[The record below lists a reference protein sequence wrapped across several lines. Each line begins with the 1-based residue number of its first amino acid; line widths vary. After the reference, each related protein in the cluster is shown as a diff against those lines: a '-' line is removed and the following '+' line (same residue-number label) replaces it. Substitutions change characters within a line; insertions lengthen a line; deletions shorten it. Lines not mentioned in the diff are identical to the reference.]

1 MVEQPPGPAVQEKQ
15 VEEQRP
21 TYEPTPPVRQ
31 ETSSLAI
38 VSLVSGILT
47 WILLPFLAA
56 IVAVV
61 TGHMAKREIRQS
73 NGRLTGDGLATA
85 GLVLGYVQLGL
96 IALGLL
102 ALIVLVI
109 VAANTAGSTA
119 PAAIMGMVSI

>member
-1 MVEQPPGPAVQEKQ
+1 MVEQPSGPAVQEKQ

-21 TYEPTPPVRQ
+21 TYEPTPPARQ
-31 ETSSLAI
+31 ETSPLAI

-56 IVAVV
+56 IVAVI
-61 TGHMAKREIRQS
+61 TGHMAKSEIRKS

-96 IALGLL
+96 IALGII
-102 ALIVLVI
+102 ALIILAI
-109 VAANTAGSTA
+109 VAASAAGTA
-119 PAAIMGMVSI
+119 PPAAVLGMLAH